1 MRRHSF
7 TTLSTLVVALV
18 TSVAVSFTCV
28 TPAHADTFSNDSAQS
43 LRNDA
48 QRVMNSVQR
57 EAAQA
62 GLDTTIFTNDSTT
75 PTTLQPSHYGGMF
88 TKDDSYNSSGIYR
101 GYSGNVNSPALENDS
116 EAGRYFRRKNTGA
129 SIPAKSCQA
138 SLTNLLPNRQIIPN
152 PKVEDVTGMDML
164 LNGPGLDAILTAV
177 KQAQEPYMSEWA
189 SQAARVKTSG
199 GQHDPYGE
207 EKSRASQRY
216 HRRINLTCYGLTP
229 QQCAERRALIEEAEK
244 AYWMDQMQSQR
255 AHNSLWIPLTIAI
268 LSGDAA
274 KVRATLSFLPTAARD
289 SIIKDLNAI
298 DVSELTFLLETG
310 IILMQDILILIKF
323 IVVATIQIIVWII
336 EVATTE
342 GLSLVDPNIDRE
354 LAILNNSIQ
363 AAVTSLKV
371 AQQAIVD
378 ILRIGG
384 RMMVVSQKYIDLW
397 MHSSFLPNPGDLA
410 NALNPYTQVG
420 HDFYCLLPP
429 SLNQSR
435 TIVTSG
441 YAISVFMTTVATTNL
456 RPVALQ
462 MQKTADDLDNMKRY
476 STKIMNKGVG
486 AVFQAEK
493 KLGYDPDQLGGG
505 GQHVSST
512 PHSGFTGGSGAPVSN
527 VIPGNGGTTFT
538 NNVDHSSHSTTP
550 PITTINSR
558 MVKASHL
565 KTIPD
570 LHVGSEAAR
579 RATIAPTSSNTLAP
593 LLDSVIPQ
601 RFPTPFITTPALY
614 DNPTPAW
621 GVVQDSAIV
630 DASSVLGVPVALI
643 RTMIHEGGVLS
654 AELPRLIA
662 LALST
667 PKVVAEA
674 GNDESKDD
682 DVDMKQLAFFITDL
696 SRTLYDSIDLFMIAR
711 SFLVPYITSFMNMAF
726 MLMVLTAPGKND
738 IPLVGHAL
746 NLLAP
751 ATDMALYPL
760 ASVVNSPEFVRIAR
774 RNLVGNVSNGVMR
787 ILIQMGTR
795 AEIIGDVAT
804 TLAFPEDARRDLGN
818 RVNGGSTDIDIY
830 SHGVPLYD
838 NYDESTSTSTSMSSK
853 KRDTMGEAFSN
864 DTASQGVITNG

>member
-48 QRVMNSVQR
+48 QRVMNGVQR
-57 EAAQA
+57 EAARA

-289 SIIKDLNAI
+289 SIINDINAI

-323 IVVATIQIIVWII
+323 IVVATIQIIIWII
-336 EVATTE
+336 EVVVTE
-342 GLSLVDPNIDRE
+342 GVSLADPNIDRE
-354 LAILNNSIQ
+354 LAIMNNSIQ

-384 RMMVVSQKYIDLW
+384 RMMMVSQKYIDPW
-397 MHSSFLPNPGDLA
+397 THSSFLPNPGDLA
-410 NALNPYTQVG
+410 NALDPYTQMG

-441 YAISVFMTTVATTNL
+441 YAISVFMKTVATTNL

-462 MQKTADDLDNMKRY
+462 MQRTADDLDNMKRY

-512 PHSGFTGGSGAPVSN
+512 PHSGFTGGTGAPVSN

-538 NNVDHSSHSTTP
+538 NNVDNTTSNAKKIT
-550 PITTINSR
+550 PITSK
-558 MVKASHL
+558 MVSVSTLKA
-565 KTIPD
+565 IPD
-570 LHVGSEAAR
+570 LHVGSEAAH
-579 RATIAPTSSNTLAP
+579 RATIAPVSETALTPS
-593 LLDSVIPQ
+593 LDSVIPQ
-601 RFPTPFITTPALY
+601 RFPTPFVTTPALY
-614 DNPTPAW
+614 AKPTPSW
-621 GVVQDSAIV
+621 GAVQDSAIV

-643 RTMIHEGGVLS
+643 RKMIHEGGVLS
-654 AELPRLIA
+654 AELPRLIK

-667 PKVVAEA
+667 PKVVADA
-674 GNDESKDD
+674 GSDDFKDD
-682 DVDMKQLAFFITDL
+682 DVDMKQMAFFITDL

-711 SFLVPYITSFMNMAF
+711 SFIVPYITSFMNMAF
-726 MLMVLTAPGKND
+726 MLIVLNAPGKND
-738 IPLVGHAL
+738 IPVVGHAL

-760 ASVVNSPEFVRIAR
+760 ASIVNSPEFVRIAN
-774 RNLVGNVSNGVMR
+774 RNIAGNVGNNVMR

-795 AEIIGDVAT
+795 AEIVGDVAT

-818 RVNGGSTDIDIY
+818 RVNGGSTDVDIY

-838 NYDESTSTSTSMSSK
+838 NYDESTSTSTSMSSQ
-853 KRDTMGEAFSN
+853 KRDTMGGTFSN
-864 DTASQGVITNG
+864 DTASQGAITNG